1 MCILSYQP
9 AQIACSLSYIVE
21 LLKSQNI
28 MTCYKSICE
37 ISLLFSLC
45 PLFPR
50 ASQYCILWTIYI
62 NNIIEYTGPRLK

>member
-1 MCILSYQP
+1 MMKKTMCILSYQP

-28 MTCYKSICE
+28 MNCYKSICE

-45 PLFPR
+45 PLFPM
-50 ASQYCILWTIYI
+50 ASPSCVV
-62 NNIIEYTGPRLK
+62 